1 MEITNKIK
9 EDNVSAYVLRK
20 NSYGTHIP
28 YYFKTL
34 DLINFD
40 YKINTSITI
49 GTGIKQEKV
58 NIDRLNITISFGL

>member
-1 MEITNKIK
+1 M
-9 EDNVSAYVLRK
+9 
-20 NSYGTHIP
+20 P

-40 YKINTSITI
+40 YKINTSIII

-58 NIDRLNITISFGL
+58 NIDKLNITISFGI